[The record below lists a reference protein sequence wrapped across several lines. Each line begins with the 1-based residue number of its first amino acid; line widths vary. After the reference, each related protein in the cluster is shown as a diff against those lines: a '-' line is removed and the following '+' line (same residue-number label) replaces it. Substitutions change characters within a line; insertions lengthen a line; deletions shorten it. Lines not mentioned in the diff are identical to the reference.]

1 MRYDDS
7 GLPPTWRQKMSP
19 NKFNMKDK
27 VSTEIQEYEEI
38 RAFID
43 KYTNSQELGVNK
55 LVEELT
61 KF

>member
-1 MRYDDS
+1 
-7 GLPPTWRQKMSP
+7 
-19 NKFNMKDK
+19 MKEH
-27 VSTEIQEYEEI
+27 VSSEIQEYEEI

-43 KYTNSQELGVNK
+43 RYTNTPELGVNK